1 MKSGINSAKYKP
13 AVPKRWLFFLA
24 AAVWAYAAFRV
35 FKLAI
40 LYVPE
45 GPFPMWME
53 IVFGLIGFAVFFNF
67 VFLKVSRKYIQ
78 RIAAME
84 QKNPCLFAFFGWKSY
99 LLIAVMASAG
109 ILFARY
115 EVIPVFMQG
124 IFYIALSGSLFMS
137 AMMFVNAGILYRETQ
152 ENGEDQNE

>member
-1 MKSGINSAKYKP
+1 MKSRPKSAVFKP

-24 AAVWAYAAFRV
+24 AAVWVYAAFRV
-35 FKLAI
+35 FKLAV

-45 GPFPMWME
+45 GPFPLWIE
-53 IVFGLIGFAVFFNF
+53 IVLGLIGFAVFFNF
-67 VFLKVSRKYIQ
+67 VFLKVSQKYIQ

-109 ILFARY
+109 VLFARY

-137 AMMFVNAGILYRETQ
+137 AMMFVNAGILYHEAKG
-152 ENGEDQNE
+152 NGED